1 MSVKSNYKLFVY
13 SFIIILLYFTLF
25 QRHRNNLQKIIVHCL
40 FTAAA
45 PNRQH
50 FAKYK
55 FTFIHSFFI
64 VRSHSLSQPLP
75 WIMTMMV
82 MLWMDFILDIYYCH
96 SHKSRLFIIFFCE
109 QKKIYNK
116 CMTHPSAICFSFIIF
131 FLFCNILNPVLYFLV
146 LYYVF
151 FLFIVELTFLT

>member
-13 SFIIILLYFTLF
+13 SFIIIILLYFTLF

-40 FTAAA
+40 FTAA

-96 SHKSRLFIIFFCE
+96 SHKSRLFIIFFFVN
-109 QKKIYNK
+109 KKRYITNVWHI
-116 CMTHPSAICFSFIIF
+116 HP
-131 FLFCNILNPVLYFLV
+131 LFVLVLLYFFYFATL
-146 LYYVF
+146 
-151 FLFIVELTFLT
+151 